1 MVFLVCFSKTTSS
14 CLSSWSHYCSP
25 TDNGSSGQQ
34 TYGDLAPESPLK
46 LKRGG
51 LGLFFVEKLT
61 LQLINLALDHPTI
74 CNMALVAS
82 LVAQMVKRLPAMR
95 ETWVRFLGWEDP
107 MEEGMAIHS
116 RILAWRIP
124 PDGEAWRVTV
134 YAAAKSRTRLSD

>member
-1 MVFLVCFSKTTSS
+1 MCYFSISCWTWRALTTLSVALMVFLVCFSKTTSS

-107 MEEGMAIHS
+107 LEKEMTTCS
-116 RILAWRIP
+116 CTLAWEIP
-124 PDGEAWRVTV
+124 
-134 YAAAKSRTRLSD
+134 